1 MGANIVLG
9 RAGLGRGIVLVCGT
23 LLAGLLWCGQI
34 YAGLNTSNALLLAIA
49 PSMAWFGH
57 WAPRRYGW
65 LVHVAVQMALVL
77 AVAAVA
83 AVRAWQAF
91 RAAAG

>member
-34 YAGLNTSNALLLAIA
+34 YASLNTSDALLAIA
-49 PSMAWFGH
+49 PSMGWFGR
-57 WAPRRYGW
+57 WAPRRFGW
-65 LVHVAVQMALVL
+65 LVHVAVQMAIVL
-77 AVAAVA
+77 AVAAI
-83 AVRAWQAF
+83 AVGRAWLEF
-91 RAAAG
+91 RAAAW

>member
-9 RAGLGRGIVLVCGT
+9 RAGVGHGIVLVCGT

-34 YAGLNTSNALLLAIA
+34 YAGLNTSNALLAIA
-49 PSMAWFGH
+49 PSMGWFGR

-65 LVHVAVQMALVL
+65 LVHVGVQMALVL

-83 AVRAWQAF
+83 VVRAWQAF